1 MIKVENITKIYKTQH
16 NFNKVLNSVSFLIE
30 DGELLVL
37 SGASGS
43 GKSTLLN
50 IVGFLD
56 KDFNGII
63 SYNDELYSNIKNTTN
78 FRNQNI
84 GFIFQSHCLI
94 PEFSIKENILLPV
107 IDKSNYK
114 EKANYADKL
123 LEYFNLIQYKNS
135 LPSMIS
141 LGECQR
147 IAIIRSLINN
157 PQIVLADEPTGNLD
171 KRNTEILLEKIDNLR
186 QDFNTTFLIATHDE
200 NVLKHATRTLYLE
213 NGKIK

>member
-1 MIKVENITKIYKTQH
+1 MIKVEGITKIYKTQH
-16 NFNKVLNSVSFLIE
+16 NLNKVLNSVSFLIE

-50 IVGFLD
+50 IIGFLD
-56 KDFNGII
+56 KDFNGKI
-63 SYNDELYSNIKNTTN
+63 SYNNELYSDIKNTTN

-84 GFIFQSHCLI
+84 GFIFQSHSLI
-94 PEFSIKENILLPV
+94 PEFSVKENILLPV

-114 EKANYADKL
+114 EKANYGDRL

-135 LPSMIS
+135 LPSMLS

-186 QDFNTTFLIATHDE
+186 KDFNTTFLIATHDE

>member
-1 MIKVENITKIYKTQH
+1 MIKVEGITKIYKTQH
-16 NFNKVLNSVSFLIE
+16 NLNKVLNSVSFLIE

-50 IVGFLD
+50 IIGFLD
-56 KDFNGII
+56 KDFNGKI
-63 SYNDELYSNIKNTTN
+63 SYNNELYSNIRNTTN

-94 PEFSIKENILLPV
+94 PEFSVKENILLPV

-114 EKANYADKL
+114 EKANYGDKL

-135 LPSMIS
+135 LPSMLS

-186 QDFNTTFLIATHDE
+186 KDFNTTFLIATHDE

>member
-1 MIKVENITKIYKTQH
+1 MIKLDGITKIYKTQH
-16 NFNKVLNSVSFLIE
+16 TLNKVLNSVSFEIE

-50 IVGFLD
+50 IIGLLD
-56 KDFNGII
+56 RNFNGKI
-63 SYNDELYSNIKNTTN
+63 SYNDELYSNIRNASN

-94 PEFSIKENILLPV
+94 PEFSVKENILLPV
-107 IDKSNYK
+107 IDKSKYK
-114 EKANYADKL
+114 EKTNYCNKL
-123 LEYFNLIQYKNS
+123 LKYFNLMQYENS
-135 LPSMIS
+135 LPSILS

-157 PQIVLADEPTGNLD
+157 PQIVLADEPSGNLD
-171 KRNTEILLEKIDNLR
+171 KNNTEILLEKIDHLR
-186 QDFNTTFLIATHDE
+186 KDFNTTFLIATHDE

-213 NGKIK
+213 NGNIK